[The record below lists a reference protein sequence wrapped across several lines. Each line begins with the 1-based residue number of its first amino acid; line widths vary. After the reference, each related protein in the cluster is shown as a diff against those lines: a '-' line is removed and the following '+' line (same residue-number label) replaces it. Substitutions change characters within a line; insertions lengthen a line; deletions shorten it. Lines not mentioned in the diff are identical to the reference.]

1 VGERNEDNGEEE
13 EAAVGDDSLI
23 GFGGDSAHC
32 SRCDFRLDMGQ
43 LSRLSIG
50 GFFIT
55 MPAVFIG
62 LLTLEWVFDL
72 D

>member
-1 VGERNEDNGEEE
+1 MRISERKKKQLLAMILLSALG
-13 EAAVGDDSLI
+13 AIVLI
-23 GFGGDSAHC
+23 AHGVIF
-32 SRCDFRLDMGQ
+32 DLDMRQ

>member
-1 VGERNEDNGEEE
+1 MRISDRKKKQLLAMILLSAL
-13 EAAVGDDSLI
+13 AAIVLI
-23 GFGGDSAHC
+23 AHGVIF
-32 SRCDFRLDMGQ
+32 DLDIRQ
-43 LSRLSIG
+43 LSRLSVG